1 MGILDFLRPA
11 PYSDPVLGRL
21 VRQGRY
27 WRGVIRLGSG
37 DAVPLLLAGPR
48 AAPGEPGLGHAR
60 DLGARYASLRPSI
73 ERALFEHYE
82 PYAEAMSSEEERLR
96 EGPRLGG
103 PEQVWG
109 HVAVA
114 WVRIEPL
121 GGVDTVEIAYR
132 TEWDT
137 EHTVGA
143 RFQGWASGSGS
154 SRWSGRCDAASPSAK
169 TPCQIAGKWS
179 RSPCETT

>member
-1 MGILDFLRPA
+1 MGILDFLRPSA
-11 PYSDPVLGRL
+11 YRDPVVGTL

-27 WRGVIRLGSG
+27 WRGVINLGSESG
-37 DAVPLLLAGPR
+37 VPLLLAGPR
-48 AAPGEPGLGHAR
+48 AAPGETSLGLARELGH
-60 DLGARYASLRPSI
+60 RYAALLPTI

-82 PYAEAMSSEEERLR
+82 PYSEAEESGDGEPLQEV
-96 EGPRLGG
+96 PRLSR

-109 HVAVA
+109 HVSL
-114 WVRIEPL
+114 VRVLIEAL

-143 RFQGWASGSGS
+143 RFQGWALTELNGSV
-154 SRWSGRCDAASPSAK
+154 
-169 TPCQIAGKWS
+169 I
-179 RSPCETT
+179 